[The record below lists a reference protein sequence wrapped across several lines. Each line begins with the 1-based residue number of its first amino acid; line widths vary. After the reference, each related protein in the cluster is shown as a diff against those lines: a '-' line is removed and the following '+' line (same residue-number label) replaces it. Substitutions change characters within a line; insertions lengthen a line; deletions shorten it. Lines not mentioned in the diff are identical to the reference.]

1 MVVPESNDV
10 VPVFVVFMGGDFA
23 AGGMDCARGDFGDAG
38 FPVVVVAIDCVR
50 GTFGDGDCAPP
61 TAEDAKTA
69 AAVAVPATA
78 PDPFITIASLFL
90 FFCCCAAFATTLS
103 SFCCGVRS
111 SIASE

>member
-1 MVVPESNDV
+1 MAVPGSNDV

-50 GTFGDGDCAPP
+50 GTFGDGDFAPP
-61 TAEDAKTA
+61 RAEDAKTA
-69 AAVAVPATA
+69 AAVAVPATT
-78 PDPFITIASLFL
+78 DPFITITSRFL
-90 FFCCCAAFATTLS
+90 FFCCCATFATTLF
-103 SFCCGVRS
+103 SFCCEVIS